1 MQLEA
6 KKNDIC
12 SLLIIN
18 TTASLNLSQ
27 SDK

>member
-12 SLLIIN
+12 SLLII
-18 TTASLNLSQ
+18 TTTTRLNLSQ